1 MDKHLYQHFL
11 SLLDVKH
18 VQELKDT
25 DKVLNEYHEL
35 ENVPPAP
42 GQPNRQHDTM
52 VQNGKFINFFMTLI
66 ISETIIISYDNLL
79 ILFC

>member
-1 MDKHLYQHFL
+1 MDQHLYQHFL

-18 VQELKDT
+18 SQELKDK

-42 GQPNRQHDTM
+42 GQPNRQHDAM
-52 VQNGKFINFFMTLI
+52 VQGGKFINFFVTLKH
-66 ISETIIISYDNLL
+66 
-79 ILFC
+79 

>member
-1 MDKHLYQHFL
+1 MDQHLYQHFL

-18 VQELKDT
+18 SQELKDK

-42 GQPNRQHDTM
+42 GEPNRQHDTM
-52 VQNGKFINFFMTLI
+52 VQQGKLINLFWTLI
-66 ISETIIISYDNLL
+66 II
-79 ILFC
+79 